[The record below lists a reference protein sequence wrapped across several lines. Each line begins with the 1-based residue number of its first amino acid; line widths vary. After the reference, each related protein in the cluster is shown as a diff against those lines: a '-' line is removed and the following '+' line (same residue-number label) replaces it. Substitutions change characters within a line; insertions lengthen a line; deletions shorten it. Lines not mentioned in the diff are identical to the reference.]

1 MRETNEKHETTKSCL
16 NPLTIV
22 TKFTRIYPARVE
34 NAAAPLRLKSD
45 AETGDEDDDNVGV
58 GVDVASGRI
67 VGTGGRGEA

>member
-1 MRETNEKHETTKSCL
+1 MFGRRGL

-58 GVDVASGRI
+58 GVGSQDDDRS
-67 VGTGGRGEA
+67 